1 MTPDEK
7 NASCHLFLHR
17 ANSPDMHLDRRHAQ
31 RRLETKNPR
40 ENRTRP
46 HFIRPVILA
55 SSGKPRFLTSR
66 GSRPD
71 WVTDAGLGVVKV
83 GVSEHDGEKDS

>member
-7 NASCHLFLHR
+7 NASCHLFLER
-17 ANSPDMHLDRRHAQ
+17 ANSPDMHLDRRHAP
-31 RRLETKNPR
+31 RRHETQNPR
-40 ENRTRP
+40 ENLTTP
-46 HFIRPVILA
+46 HFMRNVILA

-71 WVTDAGLGVVKV
+71 WVTDDGLGVVEE

>member
-17 ANSPDMHLDRRHAQ
+17 ANSPDTHQDRRHAQ

-40 ENRTRP
+40 ENLTTP
-46 HFIRPVILA
+46 HFIRPAIRA
-55 SSGKPRFLTSR
+55 SSGKPQFLTSR

-71 WVTDAGLGVVKV
+71 WVTDAGLGVVEV

>member
-1 MTPDEK
+1 MK
-7 NASCHLFLHR
+7 KYASCHLFLHR
-17 ANSPDMHLDRRHAQ
+17 ANSPDTHQDRRHAQ

-40 ENRTRP
+40 ENLTRP

-71 WVTDAGLGVVKV
+71 WVTDAGLGVVEV
-83 GVSEHDGEKDS
+83 GVSEHDGEKDP